1 MTDRSRDLQV
11 CTWADRDWNW
21 NNCWIGDIG
30 RKGGEKKMRKVTI
43 ETILDH
49 YNKKTEEVYGAE
61 RNELI
66 PLFTAEFP
74 EYELDF
80 GYSYGRS
87 RSVIFRDGRKSI
99 CIRFWYNAMFGFSCR
114 RVPRHTFGKW
124 SQKEVNDIKKRIER
138 LGFDQ

>member
-11 CTWADRDWNW
+11 CAWADRDWNW
-21 NNCWIGDIG
+21 NDRRVGDSV

-49 YNKKTEEVYGAE
+49 YNKKAE

-87 RSVIFRDGRKSI
+87 RLVIFRDGRKSI

-114 RVPRHTFGKW
+114 RVPKHTFGKW

>member
-11 CTWADRDWNW
+11 CAWADRDWNR

-49 YNKKTEEVYGAE
+49 YNKKTEEVYEAE

-87 RSVIFRDGRKSI
+87 RLVIFRDGRKSI

-114 RVPRHTFGKW
+114 RVPKHTFGKW

>member
-1 MTDRSRDLQV
+1 MSDRSKDLWI

-21 NNCWIGDIG
+21 NGYWSGDSG
-30 RKGGEKKMRKVTI
+30 CKGGEKKMRKVTI

-49 YNKKTEEVYGAE
+49 YNKKTEEVYEAE

-66 PLFTAEFP
+66 PLFTTEFP

-87 RSVIFRDGRKSI
+87 KEVIFKDGGKSI

>member
-1 MTDRSRDLQV
+1 M
-11 CTWADRDWNW
+11 
-21 NNCWIGDIG
+21 
-30 RKGGEKKMRKVTI
+30 KKVTI
-43 ETILDH
+43 SAILDH
-49 YNKKTEEVYGAE
+49 YNKKAEEVYEAE

-66 PLFTAEFP
+66 PLFAAEFP

-87 RSVIFRDGRKSI
+87 KAVIFKDGRKSI

-114 RVPRHTFGKW
+114 RVPRHTFGEW